1 MFVATQLDISDQ
13 ITGRVTSLLVAR
25 EPDIVDEMSGRF
37 AAENWICRDIS
48 SLFMA
53 TISDVFDKTSA
64 QFAAFNRICSMR
76 CQDIFQM
83 FLATELDIFDRAIW
97 KPKTGVGTFSRQV
110 SNNKP
115 HILGEDVGMSYSWK
129 QDNFHET
136 LGSFLVVFVVTKL
149 DVSHKM
155 LEQFAV
161 KIMIFLIDVK
171 TFSIN
176 QNWIFLTRRQDIVF
190 ASKEPAKPKTWSYL
204 KTSILSLS
212 TLLSKD
218 ETTSCPST
226 EAKSWGAESSNMEVI
241 LRDPRLDDAGYILYF
256 EFPMTRLKPT
266 AITEYLTNKYCLCI
280 QTLIYLIPPCQS
292 SSN

>member
-53 TISDVFDKTSA
+53 TISDVFAKTSA
-64 QFAAFNRICSMR
+64 QFAAVNRICSMR
-76 CQDIFQM
+76 CQDIFQL

-129 QDNFHET
+129 QDNFHEI

-161 KIMIFLIDVK
+161 KII
-171 TFSIN
+171 
-176 QNWIFLTRRQDIVF
+176 IFLTSRHF
-190 ASKEPAKPKTWSYL
+190 
-204 KTSILSLS
+204 
-212 TLLSKD
+212 
-218 ETTSCPST
+218 PST
-226 EAKSWGAESSNMEVI
+226 KT
-241 LRDPRLDDAGYILYF
+241 GYF
-256 EFPMTRLKPT
+256 
-266 AITEYLTNKYCLCI
+266 
-280 QTLIYLIPPCQS
+280 
-292 SSN
+292 